1 MSTTGRHR
9 VSSLPRDDDQ
19 LIVTTKGEVS
29 EAAREYAAE
38 KVARLHGH
46 AHGTVLLTRVKLTR
60 ADRQD
65 VERSAIAEAALDVDG
80 RLVRGQVAAR
90 RFEEAIDLL
99 VDRMIRQLDQAA
111 AKARSRQRRNPEPV
125 ARPSPVTVP
134 PEEREVVAHKSFAI
148 DRATLDEAAFDMEVL
163 DYDFFLF
170 TDADDGRDKVVF
182 RDLDG
187 DVHVAAAPPTETVD
201 EALERLDAGG
211 EPFVFFCATDTGRG
225 AVAYLRYDG
234 HYGLIRPAD
243 G

>member
-1 MSTTGRHR
+1 M
-9 VSSLPRDDDQ
+9 SSLPRDDDQ

-38 KVARLHGH
+38 KLARLHQH
-46 AHGTVLLTRVKLTR
+46 AHGQVLLTRVKLTR

-65 VERSAIAEAALDVDG
+65 VERNAIAEAALEVSG
-80 RLVRGQVAAR
+80 RQVRGQVAAR

-99 VDRMIRQLDQAA
+99 VEKMIRQLDQVA
-111 AKARSRQRRNPEPV
+111 AKARTRERRAPDPV
-125 ARPSPVTVP
+125 ARPVRVMVA

-170 TDADDGRDKVVF
+170 TDADDGLDKVVF
-182 RDLDG
+182 RDEDG
-187 DVHVAAAPPTETVD
+187 EVRSAAGPPVESVD

-211 EPFVFFCATDTGRG
+211 EPFVFFCAADSGRG
-225 AVAYLRYDG
+225 NVAYLRYDG

-243 G
+243 A

>member
-1 MSTTGRHR
+1 

-29 EAAREYAAE
+29 EAARSYAAE
-38 KVARLHGH
+38 KVARLHTH
-46 AHGTVLLTRVKLTR
+46 AHGPVLITRVKLTH
-60 ADRQD
+60 AEGQD
-65 VERSAIAEAALDVDG
+65 VERNAIAEAALDVDG

-111 AKARSRQRRNPEPV
+111 AKARTRERRTPDPTLRPV
-125 ARPSPVTVP
+125 AVQVP

-148 DRATLDEAAFDMEVL
+148 DRATVEEAAFDMEVL

-182 RDLDG
+182 RGLDG
-187 DVHVAAAPPTETVD
+187 EVRTASDPPTETVD

-211 EPFVFFCATDTGRG
+211 EPFVFFCAADSGRG

-243 G
+243 A

>member
-1 MSTTGRHR
+1 VST
-9 VSSLPRDDDQ
+9 SPRDDDH
-19 LIVTTKGEVS
+19 LIVTTKGEVT
-29 EAAREYAAE
+29 EAAREYAEA
-38 KVARLHGH
+38 KVARLHQH
-46 AHGTVLLTRVKLTR
+46 AHGPVLLTRIKLTHAEGR
-60 ADRQD
+60 E

-80 RLVRGQVAAR
+80 RLVRGQVAAHR
-90 RFEEAIDLL
+90 IEEAIDLL
-99 VDRMIRQLDQAA
+99 IDRMIRQLDQAA
-111 AKARSRQRRNPEPV
+111 EKARSLERRPGADAASRP
-125 ARPSPVTVP
+125 ARAAIA

-148 DRATLDEAAFDMEVL
+148 DRATLEEAAFDMEVL

-170 TDADDGRDKVVF
+170 TDADDGRDKVVY

-187 DVHVAAAPPTETVD
+187 EVRLATEPPRESVD

-211 EPFVFFCATDTGRG
+211 EPFVFFFATDTDRG